1 LIVAAPLAEDSIL
14 EPGGARLRPVSFA
27 DLPGFAADDH
37 LAAFVVFQ
45 RSGRA
50 IVAGAPELRA
60 ALPAPE
66 VLRAVCAAALRETIS
81 TGAQAR
87 RFFET
92 HFMPCAIETGEQ
104 PPAFLTGYYEPVVSG
119 ALERSAAFT
128 EPVFARPADLDHRS
142 PYPDRAAI
150 EAMGPAHF
158 QPLVWLAD
166 AIEVFMIHVQGS
178 AAVDLPDGR
187 RMRLTYAGRNGLP
200 YTSIGRALIEAGEI
214 AQDEMSLAR
223 LKQWVRDQGQAPG
236 QAGRALLHR
245 NRSFIFFALDESP
258 ARATGPIGGAGVP
271 LIPLRSVAMDR
282 GLWPYGL
289 PVFVD
294 ALLPSKDGA
303 LAPFRRLMVGQD
315 TGSAILGPA
324 RLDLF
329 TGSGDAAGVL
339 AGNIRHRSGLY
350 ILLPR
355 SESLS
360 P

>member
-1 LIVAAPLAEDSIL
+1 
-14 EPGGARLRPVSFA
+14 LRRRP
-27 DLPGFAADDH
+27 
-37 LAAFVVFQ
+37 
-45 RSGRA
+45 
-50 IVAGAPELRA
+50 AGSHHHP
-60 ALPAPE
+60 
-66 VLRAVCAAALRETIS
+66 T
-81 TGAQAR
+81 QAR

-92 HFMPCAIETGEQ
+92 HFTPCAIETGEE

-128 EPVFARPADLDHRS
+128 EPVFARPGDLDQRV
-142 PYPDRAAI
+142 PYPSRAEI
-150 EAMGPAHF
+150 EAMGTAHF

-187 RMRLTYAGRNGLP
+187 RVRLTYAGRNGQP
-200 YTSIGRALIEAGEI
+200 YSSIGRALIEAGEI
-214 AQDEMSLAR
+214 AQDEMSLVR
-223 LKQWVRDQGQAPG
+223 LKQWVRDKGQAPG
-236 QAGRALLHR
+236 EAGRALLHL
-245 NRSFIFFALDESP
+245 NHSYIFFALDESP
-258 ARATGPIGGAGVP
+258 ARATGPIGGAGAP
-271 LIPLRSVAMDR
+271 LTPLRSVAMDR
-282 GLWPYGL
+282 NLWPYGL

-294 ALLPSKDGA
+294 ALLPADDGG
-303 LAPFRRLMVGQD
+303 LAPFQRLMVGQD

-329 TGSGDAAGVL
+329 MGSGDGAGAM

-355 SESLS
+355 AECLS

>member
-1 LIVAAPLAEDSIL
+1 MEPPPSRGSFEG
-14 EPGGARLRPVSFA
+14 PGGVRLRSVAFA
-27 DLPGFAADDH
+27 DLPGFAGDDH
-37 LAAFVVFQ
+37 LAAFAAFL
-45 RSGRA
+45 RSARIIA
-50 IVAGAPELRA
+50 SRAPELRA
-60 ALPAPE
+60 ALPASDS
-66 VLRAVCAAALRETIS
+66 LRAVCDAALREEIT
-81 TGAQAR
+81 TAAQAR

-92 HFMPCAIETGEQ
+92 CFTPCAIETGEE

-119 ALERSAAFT
+119 ALEKSVAFT
-128 EPVFARPADLDHRS
+128 EPVFARPADLDQLV
-142 PYPDRAAI
+142 PYPDRAGI
-150 EAMGPAHF
+150 EAMGTQHF

-187 RMRLTYAGRNGLP
+187 RVRLTYAGRNGQP
-200 YTSIGRALIEAGEI
+200 YSSIGRALIEAGEI
-214 AQDEMSLAR
+214 APDEMCLDR
-223 LKQWVRDQGQAPG
+223 LKQWVRDRGQSPG
-236 QAGRALLHR
+236 EPGRALLHR
-245 NRSFIFFALDESP
+245 NRSYIFFALDDSVE
-258 ARATGPIGGAGVP
+258 RATGPIGGAGAP
-271 LIPLRSVAMDR
+271 LTPHRSVAMDR
-282 GLWPYGL
+282 NLWPYGL

-294 ALLPSKDGA
+294 GLLPGEGGV
-303 LAPFRRLMVGQD
+303 LAPFQRLMVGQD

-329 TGSGDAAGVL
+329 MGSGDAAGVM